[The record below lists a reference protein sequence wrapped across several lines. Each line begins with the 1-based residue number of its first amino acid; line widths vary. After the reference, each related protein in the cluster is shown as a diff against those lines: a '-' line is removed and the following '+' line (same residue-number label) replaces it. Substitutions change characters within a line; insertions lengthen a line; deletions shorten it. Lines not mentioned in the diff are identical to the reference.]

1 MSKTIELQVEKSRV
15 LIEGLSKNVAELGDK
30 GIRQEELDVMSA
42 ELAELAKVNE
52 ECDAIR
58 EALTAKVKEVNTKL
72 IVVKDKFAE
81 KKKIIKNNY
90 PQEEWARYGVMDK
103 R

>member
-1 MSKTIELQVEKSRV
+1 M
-15 LIEGLSKNVAELGDK
+15 LIEGLRKNLAGLGDK

-58 EALTAKVKEVNTKL
+58 ETLTAKVKEVNTKL
-72 IVVKDKFAE
+72 LVVKDKFAE

-90 PQEEWARYGVMDK
+90 PQDEWARYGVMDK

>member
-15 LIEGLSKNVAELGDK
+15 LIEGLRKNLARLGDK

-42 ELAELAKVNE
+42 ELAEL
-52 ECDAIR
+52 
-58 EALTAKVKEVNTKL
+58 AKVKEVNTKL

-90 PQEEWARYGVMDK
+90 PQEAWSRYGVMDK

>member
-1 MSKTIELQVEKSRV
+1 MSKTIDLQVEKSRV
-15 LIEGLSKNVAELGDK
+15 LIEGLRKNLAELADR
-30 GIRQEELDVMSA
+30 GIRQDELDIMSA
-42 ELAELAKVNE
+42 ELDALAKANE
-52 ECDAIR
+52 ECDTIR

-72 IVVKDKFAE
+72 LVVKDKFAE

-90 PQEEWARYGVMDK
+90 PQDEWARYGVMDK

>member
-15 LIEGLSKNVAELGDK
+15 LIEGLSNNVAELGDK
-30 GIRQEELDVMSA
+30 GIRQEELDAMTA

-72 IVVKDKFAE
+72 LVVKDKFAE

-90 PQEEWARYGVMDK
+90 PQEAWSRYGVMDK

>member
-1 MSKTIELQVEKSRV
+1 MSPNWATKASVRRSLTLCRE
-15 LIEGLSKNVAELGDK
+15 
-30 GIRQEELDVMSA
+30 

-58 EALTAKVKEVNTKL
+58 EALTAKVKEVNMKL